1 MAESM
6 TYNSLVQDVQD
17 YAERSDQ
24 PFLDQIPRF
33 IMLCENRIATE
44 VRGLGYLRFVTSNL
58 IQGNGELVK
67 PTRWR
72 ETASFSIRIPSTNE
86 IVFLKQR
93 AYTYLRSYWPDPS
106 AEDVPKY
113 YSDYSYEHYLIVPT
127 PNFDYDLELSYFE
140 RPTPLSASDQT
151 NWTTQYAPQLLLYG
165 TLMEAQ
171 PFLKRPER
179 TAEFQSLF
187 DRAATTVSQE
197 SERRMMGDQNVMRTG
212 LQ

>member
-1 MAESM
+1 M
-6 TYNSLVQDVQD
+6 TYTSLISDVQL

-24 PFLDQIPRF
+24 PFVDQIPRF
-33 IMLCENRIATE
+33 VMLAENRIATE
-44 VRGLGYLRFVTSNL
+44 VRGLGYVRFVTSNL

-72 ETASFSIRIPSTNE
+72 ETAAFSIVIPSTNK
-86 IVFLKQR
+86 IKFLKQR
-93 AYTYLRSYWPDPS
+93 SYTYLRSYWPDS
-106 AEDVPKY
+106 AIEGEPKY
-113 YSDYSYEHYLIVPT
+113 YSDYAYEHYLIVPT
-127 PNFDYDLELSYFE
+127 PQLAYPIELSYFE
-140 RPTPLSASDQT
+140 RPTPLSVSDQT
-151 NWTTQYAPQLLLYG
+151 NWTTQYAPQLLLYA

-187 DRAATTVSQE
+187 DRAAATVSQE
-197 SERRMMGDQNVMRTG
+197 SERRMMGDQALMRTG